1 MGLARGKNQMHARI
15 LQGEALLRSSFVTVA
30 IAMVAAMAQPGC
42 GLWQE
47 NVSAEH
53 HDTAEQ
59 VEPMLEQA
67 GFERLPADTAAK
79 RSELASLE
87 PLKLIRTHDP
97 KRGTLY
103 WYADPYVC
111 GCMYAGNEA
120 ARQRYHE
127 IRQTQQTT
135 NQMKAEKVLNTQA
148 WDQVGEAPEINM
160 FNPVFSP

>member
-1 MGLARGKNQMHARI
+1 
-15 LQGEALLRSSFVTVA
+15 
-30 IAMVAAMAQPGC
+30 MVAAIAQPGC

-47 NVSAEH
+47 NVTAEH

-59 VEPMLEQA
+59 VEPLLEQA
-67 GFERLPADTAAK
+67 GFQRLPADTAAK
-79 RSELASLE
+79 RSEMASLE
-87 PLKLIRTHDP
+87 PLKLTRSHDD

-111 GCMYAGNEA
+111 GCMYAGDEA
-120 ARQRYHE
+120 ARQRYRE

-135 NQMKAEKVLNTQA
+135 EQMKAERVLNTEA

>member
-1 MGLARGKNQMHARI
+1 MHARI
-15 LQGEALLRSSFVTVA
+15 LHGEAHSRSRLPAAVSFLIVA
-30 IAMVAAMAQPGC
+30 ISVVAAMAQPGC

-59 VEPMLEQA
+59 VEPLLAEA
-67 GFERLPADTAAK
+67 GFLRLIADTAAK
-79 RSELASLE
+79 RSEMASLE
-87 PLKLIRTHDP
+87 PLKLVRSRDP

-103 WYADPYVC
+103 WYADPYLC

-120 ARQRYHE
+120 TYERYRE

-135 NQMKAEKVLNTQA
+135 NQMKAERVLNTEA